1 MRSAEKSIG
10 IAQSGHYP
18 LLSAFAGY
26 GWGNTELK
34 DFTNKDFS
42 RFSYGLQLQVPLFN
56 RFLVS
61 TSVQRAEIDKM
72 DAQTAVSTLEHS
84 ISADMRKALNNLT
97 SAEKNLEITNRTL
110 FSAQEDQRIATERYS
125 LGAGTLLDVIVANS
139 NLTAAQSDVVNG
151 MFNYLIARK
160 QVEYQLGTIT
170 N

>member
-1 MRSAEKSIG
+1 LRSSEKSVG

-18 LLSAFAGY
+18 SLSAFAGF

-34 DFTNKDFS
+34 EFTNKDYT
-42 RFSYGLQLQVPLFN
+42 RFQYGLQLQVPIFS

-61 TSVQRAEIDKM
+61 SAVQNAEIEKI
-72 DAQTAVSTLEHS
+72 DAQTTVSTLQRS
-84 ISADMRKALNNLT
+84 ISADMRKALNNLA
-97 SAEKNLEITNRTL
+97 SAEKNLDITKRTL
-110 FSAQEDQRIATERYS
+110 VSAQEDQRIATERYS

-139 NLTAAQSDVVNG
+139 NLTAAQSDAVNG
-151 MFNYLIARK
+151 TFNYLIARK